1 MNYLTRALKGMFFIF
16 LIVLVMEFYGYASAS
31 EKRDSGVEDQIN
43 LEVTVYNSNI
53 GLVKDKRSLKLDKKG
68 LVELRFMDVA
78 SKIIPESVSIKPI
91 TNPNNFFVLEQNYE
105 YDLLN
110 PMKLVDKYVGKQV
123 KLLYKNPY
131 TDKEQV
137 VTATV
142 LSNNDNNP
150 VYKIGNEITFNYPG
164 RILFPEVPADLISK
178 PTLVWL
184 LDNRVIS
191 KQELEV
197 LYLTN
202 GINWRA
208 DYVLV
213 LNDKDTR
220 SDLSGWVTIDNK
232 SGTSYSNAVLK
243 LVAGD
248 VHRVKPKRIA
258 MEADIAFVKSAAA
271 PQFKEEA
278 FFEYHIYTLD
288 RRSTIKN
295 NQTKQISLLSAQ
307 NIPIKKE
314 FIYSGRDYYLLNL
327 YREII
332 KTDKVGV
339 YIEISNKKENN
350 LGMPLPKGTIR
361 VYKYDTQGSLQF
373 VGEDSIEH
381 TPKDEKINIKLGDAF
396 YIVASRKQMSYEKI
410 SKNVIEVAFEISLRN
425 HKKEDITV
433 KVIEQMTGD
442 WKILESSHEYQ
453 KQDAFRITFHVP
465 VKKDKEEKLTY
476 KARIKF

>member
-258 MEADIAFVKSAAA
+258 MEADIAFAKSAAA

-396 YIVASRKQMSYEKI
+396 DVVASRKQMSYEKI

>member
-1 MNYLTRALKGMFFIF
+1 MNYLTRALKGIFFIF

-258 MEADIAFVKSAAA
+258 MEADIAFAKSAAA

-396 YIVASRKQMSYEKI
+396 DVVASRKQMSYEKI

>member
-1 MNYLTRALKGMFFIF
+1 MNNLTSMIKGIIFIYLIM
-16 LIVLVMEFYGYASAS
+16 LVMEFYGYVYAS

-137 VTATV
+137 VTATI

-184 LDNRVIS
+184 LDNRAVS

-213 LNDKDTR
+213 LNDKDTK

-232 SGTSYSNAVLK
+232 SGTSYNNAVLK

-248 VHRVKPKRIA
+248 VHRVKPRRIA
-258 MEADIAFVKSAAA
+258 MEADIAFAKSAAA
-271 PQFKEEA
+271 PQVKEEA

-327 YREII
+327 YKDLI

-350 LGMPLPKGTIR
+350 LGMPLPKGIIR
-361 VYKYDTQGSLQF
+361 VYKYDTQNSLQF

-396 YIVASRKQMSYEKI
+396 DVVASRKQMSYEKV

-433 KVIEQMTGD
+433 KVIEHMTGD
-442 WKILESSHEYQ
+442 WKILESSHEYK
-453 KQDAFRITFHVP
+453 KQDAFRINFHVP

-476 KARIKF
+476 KARIRF

>member
-258 MEADIAFVKSAAA
+258 MEADIAFAKSAAA

-307 NIPIKKE
+307 NTPIKKE

>member
-1 MNYLTRALKGMFFIF
+1 MNYLTRALKGIFFIF

-258 MEADIAFVKSAAA
+258 MEADIAFAKSAAA

-307 NIPIKKE
+307 NTPIKKE